1 MSTTFPRRPAAAR
14 GGELS
19 HAVAPLK
26 EGNSPSMGNGTAA
39 GCLAASKSLFAFM
52 MNTFH
57 MLGCVGDVPMHHSG
71 RRHRSAK
78 VEPRGSGSDQLT
90 AAAAHPLRRRQRS

>member
-1 MSTTFPRRPAAAR
+1 MRTTFPRKPAVVK

-19 HAVAPLK
+19 HAVAPAR
-26 EGNSPSMGNGTAA
+26 EGISPSMDNRIAA

-57 MLGCVGDVPMHHSG
+57 MFGRAGDVHLHHAE
-71 RRHRSAK
+71 RRHRSAYIS
-78 VEPRGSGSDQLT
+78 PRGPGNDQLT
-90 AAAAHPLRRRQRS
+90 TSAAHPLR